1 MENAEEKI
9 VALLDVLVTSAI
21 GRMNRAAEMANAAQ
35 DEYMDACQDFRW
47 EDAEHAR
54 ERALGH
60 FEAFMD
66 QVAAAN
72 KLLEV
77 SRGDL

>member
-1 MENAEEKI
+1 MA
-9 VALLDVLVTSAI
+9 VLDAMVTAAI
-21 GRMNRAAEMANAAQ
+21 GRMNRAAEMANVAQ
-35 DEYMDACQDFRW
+35 DEYMDACQEFRW

-54 ERALGH
+54 ERTLGH